1 MALSP
6 EETSQGMLGRLPNS
20 QAPTIV
26 PENDPGS
33 PLDPSFFPGEKKEAE
48 ESGNKNR
55 NGAKQDGAASFFQ
68 EEYPTGPR
76 LAFVVLA
83 LVLSI
88 FLVSLDMTIIATAI
102 PKITDEFHSLD
113 DVSWYGSAFFMCV
126 GGFQS
131 AWGKAYKFFPL
142 KPSYLLSIVIFEVGS
157 LICGVAPSSTAL
169 IVGRAIAGVGA
180 AGIGSGSYTLIAF
193 SVPQSRRPI
202 FTGIIGASYGI
213 ASVVGPLVGGAF
225 ADKVSWRWCF
235 YINLPIGGLSALIIM
250 FFFRTPPQGKPA
262 VASWTEKLL
271 QMDFVGVALVMGAII
286 AYILALQYGGQTHP
300 WKSGVVVGLLVGF
313 VLITI
318 AFAVWEYTQ
327 GDRAMLAPGLI
338 RDRHIW
344 TSSALALLL
353 AGPYFLAIYYLPIY
367 FQSIDGTSPTTS
379 GIRNLPLILTITI
392 ATISSGAFISMTGI
406 AAPIIPAGAAI
417 ATVAAGLLYT
427 LDIGSSASKWIGYQV
442 LGGVGWGLSLQIPI
456 IIGQATSSPET
467 LSSVTAII
475 LFFQTI
481 GGAFFV
487 SAGQSAFVNIML
499 DVLPTDAPGVN
510 PLQLL
515 ATGATEARATFP
527 TDQLNGIL
535 SAYMSGIKGAFAVG
549 IGGVGLAFVLKQTV
563 AVLNKF
569 STEEEIIDL
578 VNDSN
583 YGLMAGLFTQDVN
596 RAMRLASLIDSKN
609 VGINCISMVF
619 INAPFGGTKES
630 GIGRENGRDAL
641 HAFTEPK
648 TVFINLTY

>member
-20 QAPTIV
+20 QAPTMV
-26 PENDPGS
+26 PENDPDS
-33 PLDPSFFPGEKKEAE
+33 PLDPSFFPDEKKEVE

-55 NGAKQDGAASFFQ
+55 NRAKQDGAASFL
-68 EEYPTGPR
+68 EGEYPTGPR

-131 AWGKAYKFFPL
+131 ASYKFFPL
-142 KPSYLLSIVIFEVGS
+142 KPSYLLSILIFEVGS

-262 VASWTEKLL
+262 VAPWTEKLI

-318 AFAVWEYTQ
+318 AFAVWEYSQ
-327 GDRAMLAPGLI
+327 DDRAMLAPGLI

-406 AAPIIPAGAAI
+406 AAPIIPIGAAI

-427 LDIGSSASKWIGYQV
+427 LDIGSSSSKWIGYQV

-467 LSSVTAII
+467 LSSVTAIF

-481 GGAFFV
+481 GGSFFV

-515 ATGATEARATFP
+515 ATGATEVRATFP

-549 IGGVGLAFVLKQTV
+549 IGGVGLAFVVSLLQRW
-563 AVLNKF
+563 
-569 STEEEIIDL
+569 D
-578 VNDSN
+578 
-583 YGLMAGLFTQDVN
+583 
-596 RAMRLASLIDSKN
+596 RLSREAL
-609 VGINCISMVF
+609 
-619 INAPFGGTKES
+619 KES
-630 GIGRENGRDAL
+630 GGA
-641 HAFTEPK
+641 A
-648 TVFINLTY
+648 

>member
-20 QAPTIV
+20 QAPTMA
-26 PENDPGS
+26 PENDPDS
-33 PLDPSFFPGEKKEAE
+33 PLDSSFFPSEKKEVE
-48 ESGNKNR
+48 NR
-55 NGAKQDGAASFFQ
+55 ANQDAGAVFLE

-76 LAFVVLA
+76 LAIVVLA

-88 FLVSLDMTIIATAI
+88 FFVSLDMTIIATAI
-102 PKITDEFHSLD
+102 PKITDEFHTLD

-131 AWGKAYKFFPL
+131 AF
-142 KPSYLLSIVIFEVGS
+142 GS

-193 SVPQSRRPI
+193 SVPQPRRPI

-262 VASWTEKLL
+262 VASWIEKLL
-271 QMDFVGVALVMGAII
+271 QMDLVGVALVMGAII

-318 AFAVWEYTQ
+318 AFAVWEYSQ

-367 FQSIDGTSPTTS
+367 FQSIDGTSPATS

-406 AAPIIPAGAAI
+406 AAPIIPIGAAI
-417 ATVAAGLLYT
+417 ATLAAGLLYT
-427 LDIGSSASKWIGYQV
+427 LDIGSSSSKWIGYQV

-487 SAGQSAFVNIML
+487 SAGHSAFVNTML

-510 PLQLL
+510 PFQLL
-515 ATGATEARATFP
+515 ATGATEVRATFP
-527 TDQLNGIL
+527 TDQLDGIL

-549 IGGVGLAFVLKQTV
+549 IGGVGLAFVVSLLQRW
-563 AVLNKF
+563 
-569 STEEEIIDL
+569 D
-578 VNDSN
+578 
-583 YGLMAGLFTQDVN
+583 
-596 RAMRLASLIDSKN
+596 RLSHEAL
-609 VGINCISMVF
+609 
-619 INAPFGGTKES
+619 KES
-630 GIGRENGRDAL
+630 GGA
-641 HAFTEPK
+641 A
-648 TVFINLTY
+648 

>member
-20 QAPTIV
+20 QAPTMA
-26 PENDPGS
+26 PENDPDS
-33 PLDPSFFPGEKKEAE
+33 PLDSSFFPSEKKEDA
-48 ESGNKNR
+48 
-55 NGAKQDGAASFFQ
+55 GAVFLE

-76 LAFVVLA
+76 LAIVVLA

-88 FLVSLDMTIIATAI
+88 FFVSLDMTIIATAI
-102 PKITDEFHSLD
+102 PKITDEFHTLD

-142 KPSYLLSIVIFEVGS
+142 KPSYLLSILIFEVGS

-193 SVPQSRRPI
+193 SVPQPRRPI

-262 VASWTEKLL
+262 VASWIEKLL
-271 QMDFVGVALVMGAII
+271 QMDLVGVALVMGAII

-318 AFAVWEYTQ
+318 AFAVWEYSQ

-367 FQSIDGTSPTTS
+367 FQSIDGTSPATS

-406 AAPIIPAGAAI
+406 AAPIIPIGAAI
-417 ATVAAGLLYT
+417 ATLAAGLLYT
-427 LDIGSSASKWIGYQV
+427 LDIGSSSSKWIGYQV

-487 SAGQSAFVNIML
+487 SAGHSAFVNTML

-510 PLQLL
+510 PFQLL
-515 ATGATEARATFP
+515 ATGATEVRATFP
-527 TDQLNGIL
+527 TDQLDGIL

-549 IGGVGLAFVLKQTV
+549 IGGVGLAFVVSLLQRW
-563 AVLNKF
+563 
-569 STEEEIIDL
+569 D
-578 VNDSN
+578 
-583 YGLMAGLFTQDVN
+583 
-596 RAMRLASLIDSKN
+596 RLSHEAL
-609 VGINCISMVF
+609 
-619 INAPFGGTKES
+619 KES
-630 GIGRENGRDAL
+630 GGA
-641 HAFTEPK
+641 A
-648 TVFINLTY
+648 

>member
-1 MALSP
+1 MALSR

-20 QAPTIV
+20 QTPTMV
-26 PENDPGS
+26 PENDPDS
-33 PLDPSFFPGEKKEAE
+33 PLDSSFFPGGKKEVE

-55 NGAKQDGAASFFQ
+55 NRASQDGAASFLE

-76 LAFVVLA
+76 LAIVVLA

-102 PKITDEFHSLD
+102 PKITDDFHTVD

-142 KPSYLLSIVIFEVGS
+142 KPSYLLSILIFEVGS

-180 AGIGSGSYTLIAF
+180 AGIGSGSFTLIAF

-262 VASWTEKLL
+262 VASWIEKLL
-271 QMDFVGVALVMGAII
+271 QMDLVGVALVMGAII

-300 WKSGVVVGLLVGF
+300 WKSGIV
-313 VLITI
+313 
-318 AFAVWEYTQ
+318 EYSQ

-406 AAPIIPAGAAI
+406 AAPIIPIGAAI
-417 ATVAAGLLYT
+417 ATLAAGLLYT
-427 LDIGSSASKWIGYQV
+427 LDIGSSSSKWIGYQV

-510 PLQLL
+510 PFQLL
-515 ATGATEARATFP
+515 ATGATEVRATFP

-549 IGGVGLAFVLKQTV
+549 MGGVGLAFVVSLLQRWDR
-563 AVLNKF
+563 L
-569 STEEEIIDL
+569 SREEL
-578 VNDSN
+578 
-583 YGLMAGLFTQDVN
+583 
-596 RAMRLASLIDSKN
+596 
-609 VGINCISMVF
+609 
-619 INAPFGGTKES
+619 KES
-630 GIGRENGRDAL
+630 GGA
-641 HAFTEPK
+641 A
-648 TVFINLTY
+648 

>member
-1 MALSP
+1 
-6 EETSQGMLGRLPNS
+6 MLGRLPNS

-549 IGGVGLAFVLKQTV
+549 IGGVGLAFVAHVIHRQLDLKCII
-563 AVLNKF
+563 
-569 STEEEIIDL
+569 TEEEIIDL

>member
-20 QAPTIV
+20 QAPTMA
-26 PENDPGS
+26 PENDPDS
-33 PLDPSFFPGEKKEAE
+33 PLDSSFFPSEKKEVE
-48 ESGNKNR
+48 NR
-55 NGAKQDGAASFFQ
+55 ANQDAGAVFLE

-76 LAFVVLA
+76 LAIVVLA

-88 FLVSLDMTIIATAI
+88 FFVSLDMTIIATAI
-102 PKITDEFHSLD
+102 PKITDEFHTLD

-142 KPSYLLSIVIFEVGS
+142 KPSYLLSILIFEVGS

-193 SVPQSRRPI
+193 SVPQPRRPI

-262 VASWTEKLL
+262 VASWIEKLL
-271 QMDFVGVALVMGAII
+271 QMDLVGVALVMGAII

-318 AFAVWEYTQ
+318 AFAVWEYSQ
-327 GDRAMLAPGLI
+327 GDRAMLAP
-338 RDRHIW
+338 W
-344 TSSALALLL
+344 
-353 AGPYFLAIYYLPIY
+353 
-367 FQSIDGTSPTTS
+367 SIDGTSPATS

-406 AAPIIPAGAAI
+406 AAPIIPIGAAI
-417 ATVAAGLLYT
+417 ATLAAGLLYT
-427 LDIGSSASKWIGYQV
+427 LDIGSSSSKWIGYQV

-487 SAGQSAFVNIML
+487 SAGHSAFVNTML

-510 PLQLL
+510 PFQLL
-515 ATGATEARATFP
+515 ATGATEVRATFP
-527 TDQLNGIL
+527 TDQLDGIL

-549 IGGVGLAFVLKQTV
+549 IGGVGLAFVVSLLQRW
-563 AVLNKF
+563 
-569 STEEEIIDL
+569 D
-578 VNDSN
+578 
-583 YGLMAGLFTQDVN
+583 
-596 RAMRLASLIDSKN
+596 RLSHEAL
-609 VGINCISMVF
+609 
-619 INAPFGGTKES
+619 KES
-630 GIGRENGRDAL
+630 GGA
-641 HAFTEPK
+641 A
-648 TVFINLTY
+648 

>member
-1 MALSP
+1 
-6 EETSQGMLGRLPNS
+6 MLGQLPNS

-33 PLDPSFFPGEKKEAE
+33 PLDSSFFPGEKKEAE

-327 GDRAMLAPGLI
+327 GDRAMLAPALI

-344 TSSALALLL
+344 TSSALSLLL

-406 AAPIIPAGAAI
+406 AAPIIPVGAAI

-427 LDIGSSASKWIGYQV
+427 LDIGSSSSKWIGYQV

-499 DVLPTDAPGVN
+499 NVLPTDAPGVN

-515 ATGATEARATFP
+515 ATGATEVRATFP

-549 IGGVGLAFVLKQTV
+549 IGGVGLAFVVSLLQRWDR
-563 AVLNKF
+563 LNR
-569 STEEEIIDL
+569 EAL
-578 VNDSN
+578 
-583 YGLMAGLFTQDVN
+583 
-596 RAMRLASLIDSKN
+596 
-609 VGINCISMVF
+609 
-619 INAPFGGTKES
+619 KES
-630 GIGRENGRDAL
+630 GGA
-641 HAFTEPK
+641 A
-648 TVFINLTY
+648 

>member
-1 MALSP
+1 MALSS
-6 EETSQGMLGRLPNS
+6 EGTSQGTLGPLPYS
-20 QAPTIV
+20 QAPTLT
-26 PENDPGS
+26 PENDSGTPR
-33 PLDPSFFPGEKKEAE
+33 DPSFRSEVKDEEGSVKKSSNE
-48 ESGNKNR
+48 
-55 NGAKQDGAASFFQ
+55 AKQDGAASLIE

-102 PKITDEFHSLD
+102 PKITDEFHSLA

-142 KPSYLLSIVIFEVGS
+142 KPSYLLSILIFEIGS

-169 IVGRAIAGVGA
+169 IVGRAVAGVGA

-235 YINLPIGGLSALIIM
+235 YINLPIGGLSALIII
-250 FFFRTPPQGKPA
+250 FFFRNPPQAKPS
-262 VASWTEKLL
+262 VASLTEKLL
-271 QMDFVGVALVMGAII
+271 QMDFVGVGLVMGAII

-300 WKSGVVVGLLVGF
+300 WNSGVVIGLIVGF
-313 VLITI
+313 VFITI
-318 AFAVWEYTQ
+318 AFAVWEYSQ
-327 GDRAMLAPGLI
+327 GDRAMLAPGLM
-338 RDRHIW
+338 RDRHVW
-344 TSSALALLL
+344 ASSAMALLL

-367 FQSIDGTSPTTS
+367 FQSIDGTSPTAS

-406 AAPIIPAGAAI
+406 AAPIIPVGAAI

-427 LDIGSSASKWIGYQV
+427 LDIGSSSSEWIGYQV
-442 LGGVGWGLSLQIPI
+442 LGGLGWGLSLQIPI
-456 IIGQATSSPET
+456 IIGQATSTPET

-499 DVLPTDAPGVN
+499 DVLATDAPGVN

-515 ATGATEARATFP
+515 ATGATEVRATFP
-527 TDQLNGIL
+527 ADQLNGIL
-535 SAYMSGIKGAFAVG
+535 RAYMSGIKGAFAVG
-549 IGGVGLAFVLKQTV
+549 IGGVGLAFVVSFLQRW
-563 AVLNKF
+563 
-569 STEEEIIDL
+569 D
-578 VNDSN
+578 
-583 YGLMAGLFTQDVN
+583 
-596 RAMRLASLIDSKN
+596 RLSREAL
-609 VGINCISMVF
+609 
-619 INAPFGGTKES
+619 KES
-630 GIGRENGRDAL
+630 GGVA
-641 HAFTEPK
+641 
-648 TVFINLTY
+648 